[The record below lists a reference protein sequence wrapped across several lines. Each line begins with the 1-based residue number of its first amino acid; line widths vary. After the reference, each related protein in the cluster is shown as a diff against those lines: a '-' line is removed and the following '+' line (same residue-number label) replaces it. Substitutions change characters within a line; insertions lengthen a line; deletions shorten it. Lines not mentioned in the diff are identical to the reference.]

1 MSQVISMVRGD
12 DKAWVLTVA
21 LKSDGTVTDITNC
34 SFVFSVKTN
43 FGGSLVLQK
52 SLTLSAPLI
61 GEAELIIDSA
71 DTQSLPNEKS
81 EYVFDIQV
89 TKVTGKKETLLR
101 GTFIVLPEVMEL
113 ADEPLEES

>member
-1 MSQVISMVRGD
+1 MSQMISMVRGD

-21 LKSDGTVTDITNC
+21 LKSTGVVTDITDC
-34 SFVFSVKTN
+34 SLVFSVKSE
-43 FGGSLVLQK
+43 FGGALVLQK
-52 SLTLSAPLI
+52 SLALSAPLV
-61 GEAELIIDSA
+61 GEADLIIDAA

-101 GTFIVLPEVMEL
+101 GTFIVLPEVTEL
-113 ADEPLEES
+113 ADEPLEVS